1 MRCIM
6 LSNNN
11 FDKDFARHKLVNIIE
26 PNMKVVCIPFASDLK
41 WLVQNAET
49 ELSYNGKF
57 TLEQYKPFREYGIE
71 QDNFYMMKPTDS
83 RKYMKWKI
91 DQADIIYFT
100 GGKMENIKNTLMKMG
115 LWGYIMKHGYNKIF
129 IGVSAGA
136 LILQDEYWEI
146 PNVDDCYK
154 NFQKRNGFGFVEN
167 YTTLVHF
174 DKYNENHVL
183 NLITVSKST
192 GKIVI
197 GIPEDGGIVV
207 ADDVWLSPTGNYQG
221 IVYRLGDV

>member
-41 WLVQNAET
+41 WLIQNADT
-49 ELSYNGKF
+49 ELDYDGKF
-57 TLEQYKPFREYGIE
+57 TLDQYKPFREYGIE
-71 QDNFYMMKPTDS
+71 LGNFYMMKPTDS

-100 GGKMENIKNTLMKMG
+100 GGKMENIKNTLLKMG
-115 LWGYIMKHGYNKIF
+115 LWRYIIKHKYNKIF

-136 LILQDEYWEI
+136 LILQDEYWEV
-146 PNVDDCYK
+146 PNVDDYYK
-154 NFQKRNGFGFVEN
+154 EYRKRYGFGFVKD

-174 DKYNENHVL
+174 DKNNKDHIA
-183 NLITVSKST
+183 NLTKLAGKST
-192 GKIVI
+192 KVI
-197 GIPEDGGIVV
+197 LIIPENGCVIVGDFYV
-207 ADDVWLSPTGNYQG
+207 SL
-221 IVYRLGDV
+221 LGCKQKMMYLEDE

>member
-1 MRCIM
+1 M
-6 LSNNN
+6 
-11 FDKDFARHKLVNIIE
+11 
-26 PNMKVVCIPFASDLK
+26 
-41 WLVQNAET
+41 
-49 ELSYNGKF
+49 
-57 TLEQYKPFREYGIE
+57 
-71 QDNFYMMKPTDS
+71 
-83 RKYMKWKI
+83 
-91 DQADIIYFT
+91 
-100 GGKMENIKNTLMKMG
+100 
-115 LWGYIMKHGYNKIF
+115 
-129 IGVSAGA
+129 
-136 LILQDEYWEI
+136 LQDEYWEI

-221 IVYRLGDV
+221 IIYRLGDV

>member
-41 WLVQNAET
+41 WLIQNADT
-49 ELSYNGKF
+49 ELNYDGKF
-57 TLEQYKPFREYGIE
+57 TLDQYKPFREYGIE
-71 QDNFYMMKPTDS
+71 LGNFYMMKPTDS

-91 DQADIIYFT
+91 NQADIIYFT
-100 GGKMENIKNTLMKMG
+100 GGKMENIKNTLLKMG
-115 LWGYIMKHGYNKIF
+115 LWRYIIKHKYNKIF

-146 PNVDDCYK
+146 PNVDDYYK
-154 NFQKRNGFGFVEN
+154 NFQKRP
-167 YTTLVHF
+167 
-174 DKYNENHVL
+174 
-183 NLITVSKST
+183 KSM
-192 GKIVI
+192 IRH
-197 GIPEDGGIVV
+197 
-207 ADDVWLSPTGNYQG
+207 L
-221 IVYRLGDV
+221 